1 MRKFTKIYSL
11 SLVAFLLLNT
21 RTTFASDIYENKS
34 VSINSSNKVHDDV
47 IWDNETKGNEF
58 IFKDTTQ
65 PICTYK
71 GPNGVEIRSY
81 SSAYN
86 TIDKLMAVYN
96 ELLKNTIGP
105 EVSYLSHIDLIG
117 DYPMGAYTA
126 GVWHGM
132 YEEVGGVKR
141 LAKDRYIELFGCDTV
156 SFQELA
162 GVLSHEYGHQFTNYY
177 LLLKE
182 GKLFDDDSNSYNKV
196 RNLSSYSSV
205 NSGYHEWNP
214 AEMAAEDYK
223 QLYGSTTGKNIYE
236 FKDIKD
242 RTIAG
247 DQTNYSWNSL
257 MYNIWPQENIYL
269 PLASQANNLYN
280 YWVSMSGKRAS
291 NEFAPTM
298 PLLTVTDVTTF
309 PYPWGG
315 TKSTVTLS
323 WTSSAD
329 DNTDDLNY
337 AVVCYKGDINN
348 PGSSFY
354 YGVVKTSKDSTGRT
368 ATIGTYKYGDTY
380 GSDGNLDL
388 NAKYRVLAMDKDGK
402 VVASKDISIDPN
414 NLANLVTKIPNR
426 ISGIDRY
433 KTAVNIS
440 NTGWTST
447 SDTVILAT
455 GDDFPDALSAAPL
468 AKKYNAPILLTEN
481 NTLSEST
488 KNEINR
494 LKPKNIIIV
503 GGIGAVSSGIE
514 NQLVN
519 SGYNCRRI
527 SGIDRYS
534 TSLSIAKEI
543 GNVNEVVLATGE
555 DYPDAL
561 SIASYAASR
570 GIPIILTGKN
580 SIPQNSENYIKS
592 LNISKTYVVG
602 ATGVVS
608 DNAIR
613 NMKNIVRL
621 GGTDRYDT
629 NRLIVNYIK
638 PLMNLN
644 QVYVATGLDFPDA
657 LAGSVLASSTSSPI
671 LLADKINSQNA
682 KSMISTNSSSVKS
695 VNVLG
700 GVGVVDNDIL
710 KNLISN

>member
-1 MRKFTKIYSL
+1 MKRFTKIYSL
-11 SLVAFLLLNT
+11 SLAAFLILNT
-21 RTTFASDIYENKS
+21 RTAFASELHENKQ
-34 VSINSSNKVHDDV
+34 VSINSNNKVQDDV
-47 IWDNETKGNEF
+47 IWDNETKGNAY
-58 IFKDTTQ
+58 ILKATTQ
-65 PICTYK
+65 PICSYK

-81 SSAYN
+81 SSSYN
-86 TIDKLMAVYN
+86 TIDKVQAVYN
-96 ELLKNTIGP
+96 ELIKNTIGP
-105 EVSYLSHIDLIG
+105 EVSYLSHIDLIS

-132 YEEVGGVKR
+132 YEDNGGVKR

-182 GKLFDDDSNSYNKV
+182 GKLFSDDSNSYNKA

-205 NSGYHEWNP
+205 NSGYHEWDP

-223 QLYGSTTGKNIYE
+223 QLYGSITGKNINE

-247 DQTNYSWNSL
+247 DQTNYSWSSL

-291 NEFAPTM
+291 NEVAPTV
-298 PLLTVTDVTTF
+298 PLLTVTNVSTL

-315 TKSTVTLS
+315 TKSTVTLN

-329 DNTDDLNY
+329 DSTDDLDY
-337 AVVCYKGDINN
+337 SVVFYKGDMNN
-348 PGSSFY
+348 PSSNFY

-368 ATIGTYKYGDTY
+368 ATIGTYNYGNTY
-380 GSDGNLDL
+380 GTDGILDL
-388 NAKYRVLAMDKDGK
+388 NAKYRVLAKDKSGNI
-402 VVASKDISIDPN
+402 VASSDISIDHN
-414 NLANLVTKIPNR
+414 NLAKSVTKIPNR
-426 ISGIDRY
+426 IAGVDRF
-433 KTAVNIS
+433 KTAVKIS
-440 NTGWTST
+440 NAGWTST

-455 GDDFPDALSAAPL
+455 GEDFPDALSAAPL
-468 AKKYNAPILLTEN
+468 AKKYNAPILLTGK
-481 NTLSEST
+481 NTLYDST

-494 LKPKNIIIV
+494 LKPKNIIII
-503 GGIGAVSSGIE
+503 GSSGAVSSDIE
-514 NQLVN
+514 KQLVN
-519 SGYNCRRI
+519 SGYNCSRI
-527 SGIDRYS
+527 YGKDRYS
-534 TSLSIAKEI
+534 TSLAIAKVM
-543 GNVNEVVLATGE
+543 GKVNEVVIATGE

-561 SIASYAASR
+561 SIASYAALK
-570 GIPIILTGKN
+570 GIPIILTEKN
-580 SIPQNSENYIKS
+580 SMPKDTENYIKS

-602 ATGVVS
+602 SAGVVS

-613 NMKNIVRL
+613 NMKNSVRL
-621 GGTDRYDT
+621 GGKDRYDT
-629 NRLIVNYIK
+629 NKLIVNYIK
-638 PLMNLN
+638 SSMNFN

-657 LAGSVLASSTSSPI
+657 LAGSVLASNTNSPI
-671 LLADKINSQNA
+671 LLADRADSQNA
-682 KSMISTNSSSVKS
+682 KSIVSANSSSVKTID
-695 VNVLG
+695 VLG
-700 GVGVVDNDIL
+700 GVGVVDNTIL